1 MNCIYFLCKIDFIV
15 KQTSGNKEWV
25 CTLKY
30 FEFLRQKY
38 IYKIT
43 YKEFQVLLF
52 LNEKQGLGTFRNF
65 HIVFT

>member
-1 MNCIYFLCKIDFIV
+1 MNCIYFLCKIDFNV
-15 KQTSGNKEWV
+15 KQTSGNKEKV

-30 FEFLRQKY
+30 FEFVRQKY
-38 IYKIT
+38 IYEIT

-52 LNEKQGLGTFRNF
+52 LNEIQGLGTFRNF

>member
-1 MNCIYFLCKIDFIV
+1 MKCIYFLCKIDFNV

-38 IYKIT
+38 IYEIT
-43 YKEFQVLLF
+43 YK
-52 LNEKQGLGTFRNF
+52 
-65 HIVFT
+65 